1 MAAAAPV
8 AVVATPAAS
17 AAPLASANHVNL
29 MGVPA
34 VLHRHLDGEWR
45 WLPQTTREAPDG
57 RSLMVAVYCPSQ
69 PALHWALPW
78 GALPGPLTV
87 EEEQAQADM
96 QAQRHREMEVEL
108 GLEVTGYASHLLGEL
123 RRESNF
129 LELVELPQSVSSK
142 VWEGALLLREAAL
155 ARGNWT
161 GTKVLELGAG
171 VGLVGLSLAVEGAD
185 VVLTDLGEAMPVLE
199 SNTER
204 NADIISTSGGRAQA
218 VELDW
223 LWDEG
228 RQRDAVPLDR
238 ADIVLGADVVYT
250 LDASAGLLRTF
261 LRFGSELWLVQNIH
275 RAATTEFLAAA
286 ASAGLVAQR
295 EQIVGAFN
303 YELWRFTLASA
314 SPSCTLDDASA
325 YSA

>member
-1 MAAAAPV
+1 MGAP
-8 AVVATPAAS
+8 AI
-17 AAPLASANHVNL
+17 
-29 MGVPA
+29 
-34 VLHRHLDGEWR
+34 LHRHVDGEWR

-57 RSLMVAVYCPSQ
+57 HSLMVAVYCPSQ

-78 GALPGPLTV
+78 GALPGPLSV
-87 EEEQAQADM
+87 EEAQAQADM
-96 QAQRHREMEVEL
+96 QAQRHREIEVEL
-108 GLEVTGYASHLLGEL
+108 GVEVIGYASLLLGEL
-123 RRESNF
+123 RRQSDF

-142 VWEGALLLREAAL
+142 VWEGALLLRQAAL

-161 GTKVLELGAG
+161 GTTVLELGAG
-171 VGLVGLSLAVEGAD
+171 VGLVGLSLAAEGAD

-199 SNTER
+199 ANTKG
-204 NADIISTSGGRAQA
+204 NADMISKAGGRVQA

-223 LWDEG
+223 LWDE
-228 RQRDAVPLDR
+228 RKQRDAVPLDR

-250 LDASAGLLRTF
+250 LEASAGLLRTF

-286 ASAGLVAQR
+286 ANEGLVAQR
-295 EQIVGAFN
+295 EQIVGALN
-303 YELWRFTLASA
+303 YELWRFTAASA
-314 SPSCTLDDASA
+314 PISCTPHDVSA